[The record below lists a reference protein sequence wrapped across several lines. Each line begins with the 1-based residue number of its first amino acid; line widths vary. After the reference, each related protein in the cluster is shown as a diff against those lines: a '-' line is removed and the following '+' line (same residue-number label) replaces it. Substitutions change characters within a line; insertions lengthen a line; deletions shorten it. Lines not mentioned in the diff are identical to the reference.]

1 MNLLE
6 KYQKHQFL
14 FEELVKRDFKTKY
27 KRTVLG
33 MGWSLLSP
41 LLLLLVLK
49 LVFTNIYGR
58 TTPHFSIYLFCGV
71 LVWNYF
77 TEATKGGMRSL
88 MDNASI
94 FTKVN
99 VPKYLFLLS
108 KNVQALISFLL
119 TLVILYI
126 FVAFDTLTPSL
137 KYIFLLY
144 PIVGLVLFNIGVGM
158 ILSALFI
165 FFRDTQYL
173 YDIFTRLLMYLSA
186 VFYTIDKFSER
197 GQSLFLLN
205 PLYLFIRYFRS
216 IVIENAVPDAMFH
229 LLIAVDVVIALG
241 LGCWMYKKNNTKFLY
256 YV

>member
-1 MNLLE
+1 MIKKLM
-6 KYQKHQFL
+6 QHRFL

-27 KRTVLG
+27 KRTALG
-33 MGWSLLSP
+33 IGWSLLSP

-94 FTKVN
+94 FTKAN

-108 KNVQALISFLL
+108 KNVQATISFLL
-119 TLVILYI
+119 SLVILFI

-137 KYIFLLY
+137 KYLCLLY
-144 PIVGLVLFNIGVGM
+144 PIACLVLFNIGVGM

-186 VFYTIDKFSER
+186 IFYTIDRFSETA
-197 GQSLFLLN
+197 QNLFLLN
-205 PLYLFIRYFRS
+205 PLYLFIRYFRK
-216 IVIENAVPDAMFH
+216 IIIESTVPSWQFH
-229 LLIAVDVVIALG
+229 ALMLADVVIVLG